1 MSYNALDYL
10 LIFLLVIGTF
20 WGMMRGV
27 IKLLIGIF
35 SLYVGL
41 VIALLLYQPLAGFFR
56 DLMPSLSVTGSEAIA
71 FAFLLIVC
79 ANVLDFLTRLLST
92 PPEQRQR
99 RGRFPAE
106 GDEDSRLRRFVI
118 GLPAMLAGLVIGL
131 VVTAVWM
138 SLGLAVLQFLLKTG
152 GPTLGGIARDLR
164 DQLASSALINVFNY
178 VLYLVYQSVSFWL
191 PPHNTPPSIF
201 FKIIRP
207 I

>member
-56 DLMPSLSVTGSEAIA
+56 SLLTSLSVTGSEAIA

-79 ANVLDFLTRLLST
+79 VNVLDFLTRLLST
-92 PPEQRQR
+92 PPEQRR
-99 RGRFPAE
+99 RQSRSPL
-106 GDEDSRLRRFVI
+106 EDVEESRLRRFVI
-118 GLPAMLAGLVIGL
+118 GMPAMLVGLVIGL

-138 SLGLAVLQFLLKTG
+138 SLGLAILQFLLKTG
-152 GPTLGGIARDLR
+152 GPTMGGIARDLR
-164 DQLASSALINVFNY
+164 DQMATSALINVFNY

-191 PPHNTPPSIF
+191 PQHNAPPSIF